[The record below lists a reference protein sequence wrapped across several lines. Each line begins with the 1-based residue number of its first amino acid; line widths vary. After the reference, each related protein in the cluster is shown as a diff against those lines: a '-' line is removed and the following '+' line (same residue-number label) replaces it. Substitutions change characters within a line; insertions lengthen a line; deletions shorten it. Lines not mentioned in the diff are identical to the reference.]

1 MLIYICITNRF
12 DRTNQKMKGIITLNR
27 DPTYRK
33 KQKMKG
39 IITLNRDPT
48 YRKKQ
53 NMKGIIT
60 LNRDPTYRKQTKY
73 ERHNNLEL

>member
-1 MLIYICITNRF
+1 
-12 DRTNQKMKGIITLNR
+12 MKGIITLNG

-48 YRKKQ
+48 YKEKNKK
-53 NMKGIIT
+53 
-60 LNRDPTYRKQTKY
+60 
-73 ERHNNLEL
+73 